1 MAYAPTAGWSE
12 GKRSTGERNGAF
24 GGLGGVG
31 CDTSYWFFSSSFFL
45 FCLCWVSVFAGV
57 FQKWGASWQ
66 VAVAFVAEGAGF
78 VTRRVVVGGGFPMRR
93 CAGRG
98 YSRST
103 VYEGGFPMWRCAD
116 RCYSRSTI
124 RASIEDSHSVE

>member
-1 MAYAPTAGWSE
+1 
-12 GKRSTGERNGAF
+12 
-24 GGLGGVG
+24 
-31 CDTSYWFFSSSFFL
+31 
-45 FCLCWVSVFAGV
+45 
-57 FQKWGASWQ
+57 
-66 VAVAFVAEGAGF
+66 
-78 VTRRVVVGGGFPMRR
+78 MRR